1 MTTSESYMG
10 FVGVSTGSSSIMKVF
25 PLWADILGLPTTT
38 LRGHDLP
45 LDATTEDY
53 QALVSE
59 IRDDP
64 NHRGA
69 LVTTHKMNLYQ
80 AASTLFDEIDPF
92 GVACHEISS
101 ISKPG
106 GKFVG
111 RAKDPLT
118 VAMALDDFLP
128 SNYFTDS
135 GAEVLILGA
144 GGSGT
149 ALSWALVHRTQDR
162 PTKITVTARS
172 PHKLDELRNVHD
184 ALGTAPGL
192 ISYQSVASTHD
203 SDALVEA
210 LPPGSL
216 VVNATGLGKD
226 RPGSPLSD
234 DVVFPVNAYVWEFN
248 YRGSLEFVHQA
259 MTQAEAR
266 NLDLIDGWRYFIHG
280 WSQVIAD
287 VFELE
292 LTAETI
298 EELAQAAEA
307 VRDS

>member
-1 MTTSESYMG
+1 M
-10 FVGVSTGSSSIMKVF
+10 
-25 PLWADILGLPTTT
+25 
-38 LRGHDLP
+38 
-45 LDATTEDY
+45 
-53 QALVSE
+53 
-59 IRDDP
+59 
-64 NHRGA
+64 
-69 LVTTHKMNLYQ
+69 
-80 AASTLFDEIDPF
+80 
-92 GVACHEISS
+92 
-101 ISKPG
+101 
-106 GKFVG
+106 
-111 RAKDPLT
+111 
-118 VAMALDDFLP
+118 
-128 SNYFTDS
+128 
-135 GAEVLILGA
+135 
-144 GGSGT
+144 
-149 ALSWALVHRTQDR
+149 
-162 PTKITVTARS
+162 
-172 PHKLDELRNVHD
+172 HD